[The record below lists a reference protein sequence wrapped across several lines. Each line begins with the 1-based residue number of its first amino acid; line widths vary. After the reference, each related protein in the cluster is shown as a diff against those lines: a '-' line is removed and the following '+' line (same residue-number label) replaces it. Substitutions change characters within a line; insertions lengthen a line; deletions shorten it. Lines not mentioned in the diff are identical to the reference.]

1 MIASNDA
8 DWWRMDVPEAI
19 PLPVCELRL
28 LGIARKSICFSEV
41 QPRVSLF
48 EGKNCQFSA
57 HEKLSELILT
67 EFKQVGTSVCIY
79 IKYTK
84 NLKRFDVYIYK
95 STNNDYSL
103 IPV

>member
-1 MIASNDA
+1 MQIGGGWVYPRQYHFLCVNCVFWA
-8 DWWRMDVPEAI
+8 
-19 PLPVCELRL
+19 LRVVVVNQ
-28 LGIARKSICFSEV
+28 SICFSEV

-67 EFKQVGTSVCIY
+67 EFKQVGTSVFIY

>member
-1 MIASNDA
+1 MYQRQYPSLC
-8 DWWRMDVPEAI
+8 RLGCV
-19 PLPVCELRL
+19 LLRR
-28 LGIARKSICFSEV
+28 LGIARCMFFRG
-41 QPRVSLF
+41 PRVLF

-79 IKYTK
+79 IKYTT